1 MSVYLIPSHVIDLDS
16 AAYLNQSVELV
27 KAHVALAKYLH
38 KQYGFDALSLN
49 LSPTGIPEAY
59 GFRVG
64 DAPTPIYSVNG
75 SLTKLSDVEE
85 DLDLVSLKTLYLGY
99 CIPEFL
105 KSIPPTDYY
114 LSIVPV
120 DGLGYC
126 FKYIVCLPRD
136 DRGALHQPVLAAKSI
151 CTEASYFADKALIVG
166 QRLDL
171 NRLPVLGQADE
182 QMYNLML
189 DTYLFV
195 RDKPI
200 IDKSTNVMYRWN
212 LRGFLFD
219 IVDSLRSKGID
230 IPKDILNFV
239 TVSE

>member
-16 AAYLNQSVELV
+16 ATYLNQSLDLV
-27 KAHVALAKYLH
+27 NAHVALAKHLY
-38 KQYGFDALSLN
+38 KQYGFDTLL
-49 LSPTGIPEAY
+49 LKFSPDTLPTPY

-64 DAPTPIYSVNG
+64 ENISPLYSVNG
-75 SLTKLSDVEE
+75 SLTSLLDVEE
-85 DLDLVSLKTLYLGY
+85 DLDLVSLKSLCLGY
-99 CIPEFL
+99 PLPNFPKSTIPTE
-105 KSIPPTDYY
+105 YY
-114 LSIVPV
+114 VSVV
-120 DGLGYC
+120 NVENVGYC

-136 DRGALHQPVLAAKSI
+136 DQSGKHQPVLTGKSV
-151 CTEASYFADKALIVG
+151 CTESSYFADKALITG
-166 QRLDL
+166 QKLDL
-171 NRLPVLGQADE
+171 TCLPVLAQADE

-200 IDKSTNVMYRWN
+200 IDKSINVMYRWN

-230 IPKDILNFV
+230 VPKDILNFV